1 MATRAEWAAQPLDK
15 RLDHLRQ
22 TLDDV
27 ERLIKNRTDTELS
40 HRPDP
45 KNWAAKEV
53 VCHLRDI
60 EELAVLRY
68 RMMLW
73 TDEPKVPAAFLPS
86 DRQTWGL
93 LEDGATLVDPDRWAE
108 ERQYLRN
115 DAGLARVP
123 PQARRH
129 PCVPLQTRLVA
140 VASGQHAPDP
150 RTLHVRRLGVASGRT
165 RRQPRRATR
174 ASSGGE
180 ALKARLHSAPAGGRR
195 Y

>member
-15 RLDHLRQ
+15 RLEHLRQ

-40 HRPDP
+40 HRPDT

-60 EELAVLRY
+60 EELAIFRY

-115 DAGLARVP
+115 D
-123 PQARRH
+123 
-129 PCVPLQTRLVA
+129 TRLPLAAFRRRRGDTLAFLSRLDSSQWLRGSMHPTLGRFTFGDWVSLLAAHDDNHVA
-140 VASGQHAPDP
+140 Q
-150 RTLHVRRLGVASGRT
+150 LE
-165 RRQPRRATR
+165 RA
-174 ASSGGE
+174 
-180 ALKARLHSAPAGGRR
+180 LAGKP
-195 Y
+195 